1 MGLKEVTLLIQFSVF
16 PSSLLLLAPAFP
28 LYSMQT
34 CSADTPTKK
43 STFRAIIWNPQREV
57 ITGCPPADYTHKY
70 IHTHTLLNPHILQES
85 ATKQKGRSRKKDR
98 KKKKGGKDYRL
109 AFRAPRGPLL
119 SIRNESSK
127 APAVFPPPPLPP
139 TPLSLQGPLSMK
151 RAI

>member
-70 IHTHTLLNPHILQES
+70 IHTLCSTLIFCKSQQQNKRGGQGKKI
-85 ATKQKGRSRKKDR
+85 GRKR
-98 KKKKGGKDYRL
+98 KGGKDYRL